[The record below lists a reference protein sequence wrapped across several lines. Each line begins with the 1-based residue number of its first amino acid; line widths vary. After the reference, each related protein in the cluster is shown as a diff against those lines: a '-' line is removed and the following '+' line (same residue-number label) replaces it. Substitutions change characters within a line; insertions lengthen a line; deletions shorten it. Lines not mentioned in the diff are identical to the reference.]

1 MLSLYQE
8 SRWVRTPLSCP
19 GTSQFLV
26 LALRTYTW
34 TGYSPAGS
42 QVDTYLV
49 IFLGHA
55 YFSFFSVFKSV
66 HTRKRN
72 VGIVFARN
80 LSFSSPSTRKR
91 WQSGVMRPKISTIG
105 TVFRNLLFWYSKSRF
120 FGTRNHVYVW
130 TEETEKKNLPFQ
142 KYPGAILIKLQ
153 KHANRPNSSIAS
165 SKNSERWRNK
175 KDIKHSRTTGAFR
188 KNKTAPKLLTGAVIE
203 YARNVCKPP
212 A

>member
-1 MLSLYQE
+1 MLSLNQE

-26 LALRTYTW
+26 LALRIYTW

-80 LSFSSPSTRKR
+80 LSFFSVHTKTL
-91 WQSGVMRPKISTIG
+91 TI
-105 TVFRNLLFWYSKSRF
+105 RRYASKNLYYRDRFQKSAF
-120 FGTRNHVYVW
+120 LVLEITVYVW

-153 KHANRPNSSIAS
+153 KHANRRNSSIAS
-165 SKNSERWRNK
+165 STNSEHWRNK

>member
-72 VGIVFARN
+72 VGIVFVRN

-105 TVFRNLLFWYSKSRF
+105 TVFRNLLFLVLEI
-120 FGTRNHVYVW
+120 TVYVW

-142 KYPGAILIKLQ
+142 KYPRAILIKLQ

-165 SKNSERWRNK
+165 STNSERWRNK

>member
-1 MLSLYQE
+1 MLSLNQE

-55 YFSFFSVFKSV
+55 YFSFFSVFKSA

-72 VGIVFARN
+72 VGQIRRSRALQILSVDETKKTSNIVVLLVLLGKTKRHQSFWPALLLNMQETCANHR
-80 LSFSSPSTRKR
+80 LKRLFLFFQSFSWPELFYPCN
-91 WQSGVMRPKISTIG
+91 PK
-105 TVFRNLLFWYSKSRF
+105 VKSRLVCF
-120 FGTRNHVYVW
+120 F
-130 TEETEKKNLPFQ
+130 
-142 KYPGAILIKLQ
+142 
-153 KHANRPNSSIAS
+153 SSFKI
-165 SKNSERWRNK
+165 
-175 KDIKHSRTTGAFR
+175 
-188 KNKTAPKLLTGAVIE
+188 
-203 YARNVCKPP
+203 
-212 A
+212 

>member
-1 MLSLYQE
+1 MKFFEACYHVEQIVRLKMLSLNQE

-80 LSFSSPSTRKR
+80 LSSSSPSTRKR

-105 TVFRNLLFWYSKSRF
+105 TVFRNLLFWYSKSPF
-120 FGTRNHVYVW
+120 TCGQ
-130 TEETEKKNLPFQ
+130 KKRRKKIFLFKNIPEPF
-142 KYPGAILIKLQ
+142 
-153 KHANRPNSSIAS
+153 
-165 SKNSERWRNK
+165 
-175 KDIKHSRTTGAFR
+175 
-188 KNKTAPKLLTGAVIE
+188 
-203 YARNVCKPP
+203 
-212 A
+212 